1 MSVRSQAVGVG
12 AGVASRLTQV
22 LTVGQRTFGRNTV
35 ATGALFLKDPVT
47 VRNSPNDALTIDDPY
62 YMEKLDSAFFERLKK
77 VSDPTLGDFRRLFF
91 AFEQEFEDDLNE
103 TGPMMGTMYMATLE
117 AKLSVDERMRIASS
131 RYLLVG

>member
-35 ATGALFLKDPVT
+35 TTGALLSEDPIT
-47 VRNSPNDALTIDDPY
+47 VRNSPNEASTIDDRY
-62 YMEKLDSAFFERLKK
+62 YMEKLDSYFFERLKR
-77 VSDPTLGDFRRLFF
+77 VSAPTLGDFRRLFS
-91 AFEQEFEDDLNE
+91 AFEQEFKGDLNE
-103 TGPMMGTMYMATLE
+103 SGPMMGSMYMTTLSE
-117 AKLSVDERMRIASS
+117 RFSVDERMRIASS